1 MLARGA
7 FDVFDDLRARALRCL
22 SHRPLLSGYDEPETL
37 PYQIPLFGP
46 IGADVRQFDPFNGS
60 QISWRMP
67 QFCQAKSYDDM
78 FCGWDIDKNV
88 PIIKPAAG
96 EWCKSDKARRYVK
109 QEMRYDTLNRTI
121 STDTGSILNTFR
133 GWATMPVMG
142 EWPAISYLIREVI
155 CASNEQ
161 AAEYLLNYLA
171 HMIQK
176 PMQLP
181 GTAIILQSEE
191 QGTGKSTFMDLIREL
206 LGERYCAT
214 TADASTLVGQFNNSA
229 KEKILLHFEEAVAP
243 NDRAVESKVK
253 ALITNKTMTYN
264 AKGIAA
270 VEARNCARVF
280 MTSNAS
286 QVAHIARH
294 DRRMF
299 VLVVSPR
306 HANDWGYWDQFRRQY
321 PHEMEAFMHVLQT
334 SDISG
339 FKPGAIPHTQGR
351 DDQKLESAVGP
362 ERVLRDLLESGVLP
376 PCSRNVGG
384 AWEVRTKALA
394 EHFRN
399 FNIRVGSNAPQP
411 ARVLKSITLVPGRNR
426 TMTVSGDTAQ
436 THRVITIPALQAA
449 RAAFLQHMNVAAH
462 DWGDADDADWSL
474 E

>member
-1 MLARGA
+1 
-7 FDVFDDLRARALRCL
+7 
-22 SHRPLLSGYDEPETL
+22 
-37 PYQIPLFGP
+37 
-46 IGADVRQFDPFNGS
+46 
-60 QISWRMP
+60 
-67 QFCQAKSYDDM
+67 
-78 FCGWDIDKNV
+78 
-88 PIIKPAAG
+88 
-96 EWCKSDKARRYVK
+96 
-109 QEMRYDTLNRTI
+109 
-121 STDTGSILNTFR
+121 
-133 GWATMPVMG
+133 
-142 EWPAISYLIREVI
+142 
-155 CASNEQ
+155 
-161 AAEYLLNYLA
+161 
-171 HMIQK
+171 
-176 PMQLP
+176 
-181 GTAIILQSEE
+181 
-191 QGTGKSTFMDLIREL
+191 MDLIREL

-334 SDISG
+334 RDISA

-411 ARVLKSITLVPGRNR
+411 ARVLKPIVLIPGRNR
-426 TMTVSGDTAQ
+426 TMTVCGDSAQ

-449 RAAFLQHMNVAAH
+449 RAAFLQHMNVAEH